1 MYPGPPPQ
9 NFTTYAPTTQT
20 MESAQLNTFQLNHQT
35 VDAGSEFAVALVPTD
50 GQAPSAPMNTTP
62 PQVMTPTLNGT
73 NSNYANRGTASGV
86 FV

>member
-35 VDAGSEFAVALVPTD
+35 VDAGSEFAVALVPTNGD
-50 GQAPSAPMNTTP
+50 GQPSMNTTP
-62 PQVMTPTLNGT
+62 PQVMTPPINGT

>member
-20 MESAQLNTFQLNHQT
+20 MESAQLNTFQLNLQT
-35 VDAGSEFAVALVPTD
+35 VDAGSEFAVALVPTNGE
-50 GQAPSAPMNTTP
+50 GQPMNSSP
-62 PQVMTPTLNGT
+62 PVMTPINGT

>member
-35 VDAGSEFAVALVPTD
+35 VDAGSEFAVALVPTNGE
-50 GQAPSAPMNTTP
+50 GQPMNTSP
-62 PQVMTPTLNGT
+62 PVMTPPINGT

>member
-35 VDAGSEFAVALVPTD
+35 VDAGSEFAVALVPTNGESN
-50 GQAPSAPMNTTP
+50 GQPMTSSP
-62 PQVMTPTLNGT
+62 PVMTPPLTGT
-73 NSNYANRGTASGV
+73 NSNYANRGTAGGV

>member
-35 VDAGSEFAVALVPTD
+35 VDAGSEFAVALVPTNSD
-50 GQAPSAPMNTTP
+50 GQPINSSQP
-62 PQVMTPTLNGT
+62 VMTPQINGT
-73 NSNYANRGTASGV
+73 NNNYANRVTASGV